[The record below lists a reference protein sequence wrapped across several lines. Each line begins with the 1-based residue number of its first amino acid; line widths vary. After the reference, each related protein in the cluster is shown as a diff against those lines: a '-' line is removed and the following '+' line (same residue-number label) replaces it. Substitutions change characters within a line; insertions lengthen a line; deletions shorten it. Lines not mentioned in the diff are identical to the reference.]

1 MKPTILLDV
10 DGVLIRDRNLLNQ
23 VSVGAARYVGSKLP
37 HEKNPTQLNR
47 LLYKAYGHTATGLEK
62 EFGIDASDFNKK
74 VYTRKL
80 LNQLDDYLESS
91 DDFKKD
97 AQTVRR
103 LLSMGYDVELFS
115 NAPLVWTEPVRHA
128 LDSFRVS
135 TGEDYSKPNIDS
147 YLKFDKSVDYIFVDD
162 TIGNLIPCLLFK
174 NWTPVH
180 FSERCENT
188 FVKTI
193 NSLTLLENN
202 SCMGHNLLAS

>member
-128 LDSFRVS
+128 LDAFRVS
-135 TGEDYSKPNIDS
+135 TSENYSKPNIDS
-147 YLKFDKSVDYIFVDD
+147 YLKFDKSVDYVFVDD
-162 TIGNLIPCLLFK
+162 TISNLIPCLLFK